1 LAGARASLPALLS
14 RHLTRARL
22 PALRPLLSEL
32 NSAVKN
38 TYIITGSTGIAA
50 ATIRLAA
57 REGHAVFIISRDDE
71 SCRALAEELRAEN
84 KLHGFHVADLTKP
97 EAAAEAVAACVAE
110 FGRIDALFNVAGI
123 SGRRFGDGPI
133 HECSVAGW
141 EATFDN
147 NAKTTFLMC
156 RAVINQMLRQTINE
170 KAQRGAI
177 VNMASVLAASPEA
190 AHFATHA
197 YAASKGAIVS
207 LTRAMAAYYAPHKI
221 RVNAVAPGLVRTPM
235 SARAQNDPAILE
247 LMKTKQPLIEDL
259 IEAEDVARAALFLLC
274 DGARN
279 ITGEVLTVDAGWH
292 VS

>member
-1 LAGARASLPALLS
+1 
-14 RHLTRARL
+14 
-22 PALRPLLSEL
+22 
-32 NSAVKN
+32 VKK

-57 REGHAVFIISRDDE
+57 RDGHTVFFISRDDE
-71 SCRALAEELRAEN
+71 SCRMLADELTAE
-84 KLHGFHVADLTKP
+84 KKACCFRVADLTNP
-97 EAAAEAVAACVAE
+97 EAVTEVVEACAAQ

-133 HECSVAGW
+133 HECSVEGW
-141 EATFDN
+141 ETTFDN

-156 RAVINQMLRQTINE
+156 RAVINQMLRQSPPDNGL
-170 KAQRGAI
+170 RGAI
-177 VNMASVLAASPEA
+177 VNMASVLALSPEA

-207 LTRAMAAYYAPHKI
+207 LTRAMAAYYAPHRI

-247 LMKTKQPLIEDL
+247 LMKTKQPLAEDL
-259 IEAEDVARAALFLLC
+259 IEAEDVAQAALFLLG

-279 ITGEVLTVDAGWH
+279 ITGEVLAVDAGWR